1 MGNKENKETKAMTH
15 SVHMVQSLSFNH
27 SNSCSL
33 SREWYTYI
41 DVDGTGIGGEIELQ
55 YGEDMEEFLWKS
67 FSHNPILSL
76 SIQELARCQNM
87 SGKLHWRMLRN
98 HIISCGK
105 PRKQFKQIADLQ
117 DKFWFTVL
125 HILLFQGALEIT
137 SVWMMITDEICW
149 DHDHC
154 SIERVTLFYPITGR
168 TLSVA
173 VHQDWSFISSIT
185 TLPTFLNLITFI
197 FLWMIHLHSVFKCT
211 NIMSFLGLN

>member
-105 PRKQFKQIADLQ
+105 PRKQFKQRADLQ

-154 SIERVTLFYPITGR
+154 SIERVTLFLPHHRKNT
-168 TLSVA
+168 
-173 VHQDWSFISSIT
+173 FCSSPSRLKLHLFHNNPAYLLKSDHIY
-185 TLPTFLNLITFI
+185 LPLDDTSAFCF
-197 FLWMIHLHSVFKCT
+197 
-211 NIMSFLGLN
+211 